1 LLDKIMKK
9 REQLYKQ
16 LNSKP
21 IDSEEILKTSQEL
34 DKLMLEYYKNKE
46 IDYKRIIEFRLN
58 YVYSGN

>member
-1 LLDKIMKK
+1 MKK

-46 IDYKRIIEFRLN
+46 IDYKKDNRI
-58 YVYSGN
+58 